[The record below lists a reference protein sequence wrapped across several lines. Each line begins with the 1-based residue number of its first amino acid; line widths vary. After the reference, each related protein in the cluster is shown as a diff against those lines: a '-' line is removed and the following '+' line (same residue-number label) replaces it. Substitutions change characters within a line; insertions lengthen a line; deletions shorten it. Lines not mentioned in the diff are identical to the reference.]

1 MCPAWR
7 ANWSDGWWRNW
18 WKCFLCI
25 CYCMCEASLT
35 KSLVD
40 AARKPSILPLQV
52 ATMPMS
58 SAVPKLVDQFF
69 EGWGQGNIYIQGK
82 NYLNIWIWIQYSPK
96 LFLQIKRASTH
107 SNLISFNNSN
117 PSLLAD
123 QATMKRLRELTG
135 ALLEMPHYL
144 VPIRGC
150 KNLGFPTKQVR
161 VVHHDSTP
169 PSRSDNPYSLEP
181 THNIIYIIY
190 AVLSTAFI
198 HKKKAHPT
206 AKKQSLLPSFLY
218 LSVDFLVAWLAN
230 ISNSYGPLTKYI
242 S

>member
-1 MCPAWR
+1 MRP
-7 ANWSDGWWRNW
+7 G
-18 WKCFLCI
+18 KH
-25 CYCMCEASLT
+25 
-35 KSLVD
+35 
-40 AARKPSILPLQV
+40 
-52 ATMPMS
+52 
-58 SAVPKLVDQFF
+58 
-69 EGWGQGNIYIQGK
+69 IYIYIYRWKITLINGFGF
-82 NYLNIWIWIQYSPK
+82 NIPQNCFCELSWLLLIPTW
-96 LFLQIKRASTH
+96 FLATI
-107 SNLISFNNSN
+107 SN

-144 VPIRGC
+144 VPIHGC

-218 LSVDFLVAWLAN
+218 LSVDFLVVWLAN